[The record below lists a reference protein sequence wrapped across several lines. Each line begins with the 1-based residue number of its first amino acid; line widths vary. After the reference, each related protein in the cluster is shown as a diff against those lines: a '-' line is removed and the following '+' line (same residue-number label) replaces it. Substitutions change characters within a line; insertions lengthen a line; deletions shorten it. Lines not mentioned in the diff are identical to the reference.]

1 MLMVASEYVVRDV
14 CMCNIEF
21 FYLFHVSWRNFD
33 EQKSFISVQ
42 KITRTEN
49 STIDRSDSNSTSK

>member
-1 MLMVASEYVVRDV
+1 MLMVTSEYVVRDV
-14 CMCNIEF
+14 CMCNIENIN
-21 FYLFHVSWRNFD
+21 LFHVSWRNFD